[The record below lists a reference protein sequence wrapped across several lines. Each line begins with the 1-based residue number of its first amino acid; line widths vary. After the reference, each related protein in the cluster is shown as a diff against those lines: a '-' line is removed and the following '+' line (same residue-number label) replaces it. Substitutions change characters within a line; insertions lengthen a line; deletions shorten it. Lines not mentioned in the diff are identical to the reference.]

1 MTDFSP
7 IKKILFS
14 FGCAFLILIY
24 VPVAAVVGN
33 DLVDEAEL
41 AKAETTYVAEEETTE
56 IPEEIQGYMNNN

>member
-7 IKKILFS
+7 FKKIMLS

-33 DLVDEAEL
+33 DIIDEREL
-41 AKAETTYVAEEETTE
+41 AKAETTLILEEETAE
-56 IPEEIQGYMNNN
+56 IPEETAEYMNNN